1 VTTSG
6 NLALPLLGNGTTS
19 PVAMQRGSLMRLTW
33 PRTIALAATTLAIG
47 VVLGVFFKPDTEKA
61 VPAQKKLDAAT
72 SMAANTVGA
81 LGRLMPEGDLTTLAM
96 PFGAGDA
103 RVARLLVREG
113 QRVALG
119 QSVAELDNIP
129 QRLAQ
134 RDKARAELA
143 AAQAKVDQARSAA
156 RLNLAE
162 AHSASDR
169 ARAEHVAADRA
180 FKRVLELSQVG
191 MATRAQLDQVESTNA
206 QTVADLAKAEASV
219 QRFSSQQ
226 LDLQPDVKLA
236 LRNLDVAKAALAQA
250 EQELATGRV
259 AASIDGTV
267 IAIHVRSGEKP
278 GDRGIATLGNTDRMA
293 AELEVYQTDVGRI
306 AVGQTVLLSAAL
318 LETPLRGKV
327 SQVGLEV
334 RRQALLAADPV
345 SNTDARVVRIWVTL
359 DPPSSE
365 RCRALSGLQVI
376 GRISVSSR

>member
-1 VTTSG
+1 MTTPG
-6 NLALPLLGNGTTS
+6 NPALPLLDNGTTP

-33 PRTIALAATTLAIG
+33 PRTITLAATTLAIG
-47 VVLGVFFKPDTEKA
+47 VVLGVFFKPNTEKT
-61 VPAQKKLDAAT
+61 VPAQKELGAAT

-103 RVARLLVREG
+103 RIARLLVREG

-206 QTVADLAKAEASV
+206 QTLADLAKAEASV
-219 QRFSSQQ
+219 QRFSSQH
-226 LDLQPDVKLA
+226 LDMQPDVKLA
-236 LRNLDVAKAALAQA
+236 LRNLEVAKAALAQA

-345 SNTDARVVRIWVTL
+345 SNTDARVVRIRVTL

-365 RCRALSGLQVI
+365 RCRALSGLQVM